1 MEPEYETEPLSLEDK
16 LALVRSRLWTPEL
29 DKLLRRWKR
38 QIDAR
43 RKGHMKLSQQ
53 YDKRHYLLG
62 VPATALT
69 TVTTTGTLTTF
80 QDCSSNSTGS
90 FWCTSAEWI
99 RLAIGI
105 IGIIAVVLTGILT
118 FMNFQKTSQ
127 DHKKA
132 ADQYESLSG
141 TIDSILSIPRVLRGN
156 PVDRLK
162 LIRDQYDGILKE
174 APTLAEKYK
183 TELGFEVV
191 GSQNSNNK
199 VINISNGKLNPNDV
213 NIDDRDIEMIRKD
226 KNVLK
231 KIMEDLRNKKPDD
244 PPEKNSEALPT
255 PKKHLKVVIREDE
268 FSNEEESNATDEIVK
283 RNNFDSDDESQEVC
297 IGFDIDRM
305 AEMNQNTTAL
315 AMANLQ
321 AQRDRQIQDSLNQAL
336 RFEIDRLGGASKKSP
351 RNNAYRINRSRDVYH
366 DYTGEYSAS
375 PSKNGN
381 VVYNEYP
388 RRNYQDSRDDLSFY
402 YTRQNRDRSSGR
414 SPAGSPL
421 EGRSPVGSPSAE
433 NFPGSPQRKSQQSQ
447 ILHNSESLYNSQ
459 PLINEENT
467 KASPDALNLLATP
480 EKMEIKDDKKDDD
493 VIENNKAGE
502 NEEVENKT

>member
-43 RKGHMKLSQQ
+43 RKGHIKLSQQ

-62 VPATALT
+62 VPATVLT
-69 TVTTTGTLTTF
+69 TITTTGTLTTF

-191 GSQNSNNK
+191 GSRNPNNK
-199 VINISNGKLNPNDV
+199 VINISNGKLDPNDV
-213 NIDDRDIEMIRKD
+213 NIDDRDIEMVKKD
-226 KNVLK
+226 KTVLK
-231 KIMEDLRNKKPDD
+231 KIMEDLRTKNQQSS
-244 PPEKNSEALPT
+244 PEKNSEVPS
-255 PKKHLKVVIREDE
+255 PKKSLKVVIRGDE
-268 FSNEEESNATDEIVK
+268 FSNEEESNAVDEIVK

-336 RFEIDRLGGASKKSP
+336 RFEIDRLGGATPRKSP
-351 RNNAYRINRSRDVYH
+351 RNNISRINRSRDNYYEYPV
-366 DYTGEYSAS
+366 EYSGS
-375 PSKNGN
+375 PLKNGSMGHD
-381 VVYNEYP
+381 EYP
-388 RRNYQDSRDDLSFY
+388 RRNYPNLQDDLSFY
-402 YTRQNRDRSSGR
+402 YTRQNRDRKSAGR
-414 SPAGSPL
+414 SVVSSPTGSP
-421 EGRSPVGSPSAE
+421 V
-433 NFPGSPQRKSQQSQ
+433 GSPQRKSQQTQ

-459 PLINEENT
+459 PLANEEDN
-467 KASPDALNLLATP
+467 NLLPNPSLVT
-480 EKMEIKDDKKDDD
+480 DKKADDIKND
-493 VIENNKAGE
+493 EDKIEEAEPKDIE
-502 NEEVENKT
+502 K

>member
-1 MEPEYETEPLSLEDK
+1 MEPEYEEEPLSLEDK

-43 RKGHMKLSQQ
+43 RKGHIKLSQQ

-62 VPATALT
+62 VPATVLT
-69 TVTTTGTLTTF
+69 TITTTGTLTTF
-80 QDCSSNSTGS
+80 QDCSSNSTRS
-90 FWCTSAEWI
+90 FWCTSSEWI

-132 ADQYESLSG
+132 ADEYESLAG

-191 GSQNSNNK
+191 GFQNSNNK
-199 VINISNGKLNPNDV
+199 VVNVSNGKLDPNSV
-213 NIDDRDIEMIRKD
+213 NIDDRDIEMVKKD
-226 KNVLK
+226 KTVLK

-244 PPEKNSEALPT
+244 AVEKNEETPSV
-255 PKKHLKVVIREDE
+255 PKKPLKVVIREDE
-268 FSNEEESNATDEIVK
+268 FSNEESETVDEIAK
-283 RNNFDSDDESQEVC
+283 RNNFNSDDESQEVC

-336 RFEIDRLGGASKKSP
+336 RFEIDRLGGTPRKSP
-351 RNNAYRINRSRDVYH
+351 RNNISRINRSRNNTY
-366 DYTGEYSAS
+366 EYPTEYYVP
-375 PSKNGN
+375 PSKNGDML
-381 VVYNEYP
+381 YEDYP
-388 RRNYQDSRDDLSFY
+388 HRNYPNSQDDLSFY
-402 YTRQNRDRSSGR
+402 YMRQNRDRKST
-414 SPAGSPL
+414 
-421 EGRSPVGSPSAE
+421 GRSPV
-433 NFPGSPQRKSQQSQ
+433 GSPQRKSQQTQ
-447 ILHNSESLYNSQ
+447 ILHNSDFLHNSQ
-459 PLINEENT
+459 PLVNEENI
-467 KASPDALNLLATP
+467 KIQVDPLKSPITDEIP
-480 EKMEIKDDKKDDD
+480 EHIKIGDDKAIDEEPKD
-493 VIENNKAGE
+493 I
-502 NEEVENKT
+502 ENKT